1 MILLRLLTFM
11 SYLQKELASCCRYG
25 TQALLWRHSPR
36 RWKISY
42 KDVKIDWKDNG
53 KCEKGTLLDILQ
65 TSPYLW
71 FRFWGWSFARN
82 LGLLWQQLGAWHVHW
97 KTSAARI
104 LFREQGKKWLL
115 VEAMEWIWSFEGSQE
130 VPKTWFLIHL
140 VQQMV
145 AQRQHFG
152 AR

>member
-1 MILLRLLTFM
+1 
-11 SYLQKELASCCRYG
+11 
-25 TQALLWRHSPR
+25 
-36 RWKISY
+36 
-42 KDVKIDWKDNG
+42 
-53 KCEKGTLLDILQ
+53 
-65 TSPYLW
+65 
-71 FRFWGWSFARN
+71 
-82 LGLLWQQLGAWHVHW
+82 
-97 KTSAARI
+97 
-104 LFREQGKKWLL
+104 L